1 MVYTKKVGFK
11 TKLGYSKGRAGRTYK
26 RKSKVVKKIATQVA
40 KTVVHRMA
48 ENKRLILDYQD
59 LALGT
64 TTLYYINPIQ
74 HVAKGTN
81 EDQRVGDVMTN
92 VRLQLSMSYFHVGSN
107 FIGTKMWDG
116 SNLRVLVVK
125 SHKRNTT
132 LGNQWTATPPTGGN
146 FNGLFSNN
154 FHGSFAP
161 VNLHDYTLLA
171 DQTLSS
177 HTNTTNINNGVPST
191 LRWNIPL
198 CKRWQYLDN
207 DVYGKY
213 NNIYV
218 IITASNVDGTT
229 TDTIGRVQC
238 SGYLTWEDM

>member
-26 RKSKVVKKIATQVA
+26 RKTNTVKKVATAAA
-40 KTVVHRMA
+40 KKVIHRMA
-48 ENKRLILDYQD
+48 ENKRLVLNYGD
-59 LALGT
+59 LTLGT
-64 TTLYYINPIQ
+64 TTYYYINPLQ
-74 HVAKGTN
+74 HVVKGTN
-81 EDQRVGDVMTN
+81 EDQRIGDVMTN
-92 VRLQLSMSYFHVGSN
+92 VRLQLSMSYFHNGSN
-107 FIGTKMWDG
+107 FSGTKLWDG
-116 SNLRVLVVK
+116 SKLRVLVFK
-125 SHKRNTT
+125 SHKRNSTAV
-132 LGNQWTATPPTGGN
+132 GGWTSTPPAGGN
-146 FNGLFSNN
+146 FDGLFSNT

-161 VNLHDYTLLA
+161 VNTHDYTLLA

-177 HTNTTNINNGVPST
+177 HTTTTALNNGVPDT

-207 DVYGKY
+207 DVYGKF

-218 IITASNVDGTT
+218 LITVSGINGGSS
-229 TDTIGRVQC
+229 DTMGKVQC

>member
-1 MVYTKKVGFK
+1 MVYTKKVNFK
-11 TKLGYSKGRAGRTYK
+11 TKTNRVLAKKTNYT
-26 RKSKVVKKIATQVA
+26 RKANTKKIAAQVA

-48 ENKRLILDYQD
+48 ENKRLTLDYQD

-64 TTLYYINPIQ
+64 TSLYYINPLQ

-92 VRLQLSMSYFHVGSN
+92 VRLQLAISYFHTGTS
-107 FIGTKMWDG
+107 FAGTKLWDG
-116 SNLRVLVVK
+116 SKLRILVIK

-161 VNLHDYTLLA
+161 VNLHDFTLLA
-171 DQTLSS
+171 DKTLSS
-177 HTNTTNINNGVPST
+177 HTNTTNLNYGVPST
-191 LRWNIPL
+191 MRFNIPL

-207 DVYGKY
+207 DVYGKF

-218 IITASNVDGTT
+218 IITASNIDGST
-229 TDTIGRVQC
+229 TDTIGKIQC
-238 SGYLTWEDM
+238 SGYLTWEDI